1 MDKKGRKSPVEF
13 FTYFSNFLEKILLEN
28 FAYNI
33 FKKSNKIPSTK
44 EKDREM
50 VIDFK
55 RF

>member
-1 MDKKGRKSPVEF
+1 MYKEGRKSPVES